1 MMQWNCDVSF
11 LTFVFCASISSI
23 AGYEHPN
30 VELGCET
37 LRDESTDVDLTNGD
51 GKTPW
56 DECCFCGGGTMVP
69 EDTTPSRNLKLLAEP
84 KDLSAEQ
91 RMEVFSVSAD
101 LAGAADDTNNIVCI
115 SGRDFVDPLGRDC
128 FFYVAEN
135 IERGCESLHGRGDL
149 ANVFSWTN
157 NEGETPWDECCWC
170 GGGTLVYEPALIVKE
185 SSTPL
190 P

>member
-1 MMQWNCDVSF
+1 MATAKRLGTSAASAAEELWF
-11 LTFVFCASISSI
+11 LRI
-23 AGYEHPN
+23 
-30 VELGCET
+30 
-37 LRDESTDVDLTNGD
+37 LRLV
-51 GKTPW
+51 
-56 DECCFCGGGTMVP
+56 V
-69 EDTTPSRNLKLLAEP
+69 
-84 KDLSAEQ
+84 
-91 RMEVFSVSAD
+91 
-101 LAGAADDTNNIVCI
+101 